1 MASDAPPAAAF
12 PAIEYDLKIHDGE
25 VMTVCRLRDSG
36 IRLAGDGIEWRID
49 GRPQRA
55 ALADIRIIR
64 LTTEVEARRGPIG
77 ATSCQIRFRGG
88 RAVTV
93 FGGNSLSPDSA
104 DRRARYEAFVIELH
118 RRLGPGGYAR
128 IRFIA
133 GFGGARFGFLLA
145 GSVVS
150 IILWA
155 ATTLGLL
162 FGLAPRRIGTVI
174 GLSVGLGMTLSMF
187 RLLQL
192 NAPHI
197 YDPRDPLGSARA
209 GSICDTLGPAIR
221 EIRRV
226 MTPGKLRGAAAIGA
240 VVIVIVVLIVAS
252 HQRVSLFEPGRA
264 RAAFDALFA
273 RTGPAPTVVYVAVT
287 PDEALIEAPPGSDS
301 SSRIDWRAS
310 RRTMFGWSEWDD
322 VSGPTV
328 RYPVSFADEPGEE
341 LFQLEPDETAHL
353 DGLARA
359 AAERAALGPGSAVT
373 RMTLMAPHAFIKP
386 EPPRWVVEVENSR
399 EHAELYAD
407 RTGKLFP
414 PTPAPTGPPRIV
426 IGAAI
431 GSWIRVTN
439 PSQTVV
445 FAGELWPLQ
454 SYSVPNVPGLM
465 LRTGH
470 ASALTI
476 SVDGRTA
483 PTIDGARH
491 DIALDP
497 QALLA
502 GTAVRD

>member
-1 MASDAPPAAAF
+1 VTSDAPPAAEF

-25 VMTVCRLRDSG
+25 VMTVFRLRDSG

-93 FGGNSLSPDSA
+93 FGSNSLSPDAA
-104 DRRARYEAFVIELH
+104 DRRARYEAFIELH
-118 RRLGPGGYAR
+118 RRMGPGGYAR

-174 GLSVGLGMTLSMF
+174 GLSVGLAMTLSMF

-240 VVIVIVVLIVAS
+240 VVIAIVVLIVAS

-264 RAAFDALFA
+264 RGFRCALRA
-273 RTGPAPTVVYVAVT
+273 NRT
-287 PDEALIEAPPGSDS
+287 
-301 SSRIDWRAS
+301 R
-310 RRTMFGWSEWDD
+310 
-322 VSGPTV
+322 
-328 RYPVSFADEPGEE
+328 
-341 LFQLEPDETAHL
+341 
-353 DGLARA
+353 
-359 AAERAALGPGSAVT
+359 
-373 RMTLMAPHAFIKP
+373 
-386 EPPRWVVEVENSR
+386 
-399 EHAELYAD
+399 AD
-407 RTGKLFP
+407 RGLCR
-414 PTPAPTGPPRIV
+414 GD
-426 IGAAI
+426 
-431 GSWIRVTN
+431 
-439 PSQTVV
+439 
-445 FAGELWPLQ
+445 AG
-454 SYSVPNVPGLM
+454 
-465 LRTGH
+465 R
-470 ASALTI
+470 
-476 SVDGRTA
+476 SVDRNTA
-483 PTIDGARH
+483 RKR
-491 DIALDP
+491 
-497 QALLA
+497 QF
-502 GTAVRD
+502 